1 MCVCS
6 FNLTKQIPITLDR
19 ELGRCSRKSQ
29 QVNSFQRKSSFNLN
43 KFDICEYL
51 IKDFFEYDIPIISFG
66 GE

>member
-29 QVNSFQRKSSFNLN
+29 QVKSSFNLN
-43 KFDICEYL
+43 KFEICEYL
-51 IKDFFEYDIPIISFG
+51 IKDFFGIFFG
-66 GE
+66 EE